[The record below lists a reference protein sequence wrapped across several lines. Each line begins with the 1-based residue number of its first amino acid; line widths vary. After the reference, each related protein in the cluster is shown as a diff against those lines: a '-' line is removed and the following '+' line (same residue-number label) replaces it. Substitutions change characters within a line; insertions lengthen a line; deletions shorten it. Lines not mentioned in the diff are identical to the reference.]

1 MNCEQKYL
9 KYKTKYTNLKNSS
22 KILNQYGGK
31 NNKMV
36 KIIFVRHGES
46 TENVANTSGE
56 AYDFNNIVLTT
67 KGEEQARKTGKYLSN
82 TFGKFDC
89 VISSPITRC
98 IQTSNLIMKEIN
110 FDVSK
115 IIIDKD
121 VIEIGGL
128 AHPFGGLSQQ
138 DTDKIVKS
146 DKQVV
151 SIEKNIAKTTNP
163 YEKYVLSKKLYKHV
177 SKNYEIKPSLYEA
190 HDNLLNFLDTL
201 KNIIENNNYKNILVV
216 SHGGILSLMQ
226 KIICGINPENSI
238 IIIDK
243 KFVSL
248 NEVIGNCAC
257 LYLGFENEKFIL
269 VTPANT
275 YHLTL

>member
-128 AHPFGGLSQQ
+128 AHPLGGLSQQ

-177 SKNYEIKPSLYEA
+177 SKNYEIKPSLYKA

-243 KFVSL
+243 KFVSV
-248 NEVIGNCAC
+248 NEAIGNCAC